1 MSKFPVSDQLKT
13 VGCAMSMELLVGL
26 PTKDTITAEA
36 IAEPARRLGLQL
48 AMLDDFSLNA
58 ASGFQPG
65 ELAGVKTGA
74 EISLYEPDDPELA
87 ECFGDTL
94 DPLARIVAFY
104 WSSDY
109 MEGAFALAVAAALVA
124 GHGGVCFDPQEG
136 EIVPVEQ
143 IVKAVHGMMACARD
157 AAAEAG

>member
-1 MSKFPVSDQLKT
+1 
-13 VGCAMSMELLVGL
+13 MSMELLVGL

-36 IAEPARRLGLQL
+36 IAEPARRLGLLL
-48 AMLDDFSLNA
+48 AMLDDFSLND

-74 EISLYEPDDPELA
+74 EISLYEPDADPEMTA
-87 ECFGDTL
+87 CFGTAL

-124 GHGGVCFDPQEG
+124 GHGGVCFDSQEG
-136 EIVPVEQ
+136 EIMPVEQ
-143 IVKAVHGMMACARD
+143 IVKAAHEMVACARD